1 MNPNFQELLESLD
14 PMLHELIESRP
25 VRYADLPRH
34 MPQRGIYL
42 FSEGA
47 QNLYVGRTNRLR
59 ERLRGHC
66 APGSTHVTAAFAFR
80 IARLETGKTKA
91 SYRREGSRADLVND
105 ADFGPA
111 FTRARERLRS
121 MDIRYVEERD
131 PIRQNLLEVY
141 VAVVLKTP
149 FNDFENH

>member
-1 MNPNFQELLESLD
+1 MNPSFQVLVESLD
-14 PMLHELIESRP
+14 PKLCELIESQP
-25 VRYADLPRH
+25 VKYADLPPG

-42 FSEGA
+42 FSEGTRD
-47 QNLYVGRTNRLR
+47 LYVGRTNRLR

-66 APGSTHVTAAFAFR
+66 APGSTHLTAAFAFR
-80 IARLETGKTKA
+80 IARLETGQTKA
-91 SYRREGSRADLVND
+91 SYRQEGSRASLVKD
-105 ADFGPA
+105 AVFGSA

-121 MDIRYVEERD
+121 MDIRYIEERD
-131 PIRQNLLEVY
+131 PVRQTLLEVY